1 MPAARPDQRPLYN
14 VIAARNL
21 FNPSRTETAA
31 APATAAAAAPKLF
44 LHGVVLDDTRSRA
57 FIEDPTSKKVFA
69 YTVGDSGAGGKLE
82 TIKSDRVV
90 IARPEG
96 PVELLLRD
104 PSRPQPTPPAA
115 APAAAPGRPGPAGTR
130 PPATPLSPFL
140 GATPMPPPATAAPAP
155 DTPARAPGPRLLR
168 PDLLQAPA
176 AAPPSPEPNPR
187 RGK

>member
-14 VIAARNL
+14 VIAARSL

-104 PSRPQPTPPAA
+104 AGRRAVSCRAWPPVSSMVLLPRFGARCGGAGHRSRRPAWV
-115 APAAAPGRPGPAGTR
+115 
-130 PPATPLSPFL
+130 
-140 GATPMPPPATAAPAP
+140 
-155 DTPARAPGPRLLR
+155 PRCR
-168 PDLLQAPA
+168 
-176 AAPPSPEPNPR
+176 
-187 RGK
+187 